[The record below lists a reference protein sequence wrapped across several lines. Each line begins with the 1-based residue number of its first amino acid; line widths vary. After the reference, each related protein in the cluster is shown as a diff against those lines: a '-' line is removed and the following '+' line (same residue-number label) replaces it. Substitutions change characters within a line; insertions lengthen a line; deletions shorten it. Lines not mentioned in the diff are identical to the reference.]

1 MSGGPQ
7 FGPRHAQPLDLM
19 VNQAGGDGFAG
30 IEKLMNPVIQPEKLQ
45 PADEV
50 ARSMAKIFNMPGGR
64 EIFEWMMDISV
75 RQRLQTSGIS
85 IEEVALR
92 ATKKEG
98 IDGFAAAILAA
109 IAHGQ
114 KLLEEGQK

>member
-7 FGPRHAQPLDLM
+7 FGPRQAQPLDLM
-19 VNQAGGDGFAG
+19 LKQAGGSGFAG
-30 IEKLMNPVIQPEKLQ
+30 IEKLMNLVIQPDKLQ

-50 ARSMAKIFNMPGGR
+50 AKTLAKLVAYPGGR
-64 EIFEWMMDISV
+64 EVIEWILDISV
-75 RQRLQTSGIS
+75 RQRFQAQGQS

-92 ATKKEG
+92 AKQKEG
-98 IDGFAAAILAA
+98 IDGLAAAILAA

-114 KLLEEGQK
+114 KLLEERQE